1 MAPDRQ
7 AKIEERKDVGQ
18 HGAGTPSAN
27 QYANQSPDDA
37 FTPVTDNNP
46 ADFTQSIAYYPDD
59 QNPAGMNF
67 TQFGD
72 NMGSADLGIIDQ
84 CLEKHFHIMDT
95 LKSRH
100 QRIKNILDLYNPHK
114 NLSQTISALEHM
126 NNIGVTHDTIKA
138 LFVDDAPFVHRLTMK
153 QCNQAMPK
161 CIELVES

>member
-1 MAPDRQ
+1 
-7 AKIEERKDVGQ
+7 
-18 HGAGTPSAN
+18 
-27 QYANQSPDDA
+27 
-37 FTPVTDNNP
+37 
-46 ADFTQSIAYYPDD
+46 
-59 QNPAGMNF
+59 MNF

-72 NMGSADLGIIDQ
+72 NMGSEDLGIIDQ

-161 CIELVES
+161 CIELVESWQGYFVKAGIEAIINILRHIGNDVIQM